1 MDNFKNAQKLA
12 KMCVKLGVKRLK
24 TPEIELELADS
35 AISVALLDR
44 VKERPAKKAAV
55 KSAPELDAPDDA
67 LLYHSTPITLAE
79 RPTMSAQMIE
89 AAMAADE
96 IASSRRRPAA
106 SLKAKPD
113 RQPMRKVK
121 VGRG

>member
-35 AISVALLDR
+35 AISVGLLER
-44 VKERPAKKAAV
+44 VKDSPAKKAAV
-55 KSAPELDAPDDA
+55 KSAPELDGPDDP
-67 LLYHSTPITLAE
+67 LLFHSTPITLAE

-96 IASSRRRPAA
+96 IASAKRAPAA
-106 SLKAKPD
+106 SAKAKPS
-113 RQPMRKVK
+113 REPMRKVK